1 MAAIYGGDT
10 GDAAGF
16 PTADT
21 VRRYG
26 AAMGRALDQLLDVLD
41 LERIDAD
48 IFRGRNEP
56 SEWPRL
62 FGGQVAA
69 QALCAAQRT
78 VEEHRAHS
86 LHGYFLRSGD
96 PKTPVTFTVDRIRD
110 GRSFS
115 TRRVVALQ
123 NGRAIFNTSISFHT
137 TEEGY
142 EHQDSMPEVA
152 DPETLPTW
160 ADRAEELEGKIP
172 EELRQWM
179 RRERP
184 IETRSALPHSLFS
197 DQPSTEPNPVWIRA
211 TGEVPDDPD
220 IHVQLV
226 TYASDIAFVDN
237 MYRPHRRPGSPGAML
252 ASLDHALWF
261 HRPVRLDDWLL
272 FHQDS
277 PSAFG
282 ARGFARGAFYD
293 RAGIHLASVAQEGVM
308 RELDPSK
315 GRGV

>member
-1 MAAIYGGDT
+1 
-10 GDAAGF
+10 
-16 PTADT
+16 
-21 VRRYG
+21 
-26 AAMGRALDQLLDVLD
+26 MGRALDHLLDILD

-48 IFRGRNEP
+48 IFRGQNET
-56 SEWPRL
+56 SDWFRL

-78 VEEHRAHS
+78 VDDHRVHS
-86 LHGYFLRSGD
+86 LHGYFLRGGD
-96 PKTPVTFTVDRIRD
+96 PKTPVTYTVDRIRD

-123 NGRAIFNTSISFHT
+123 NGKAIFNTSISFHAD
-137 TEEGY
+137 EDGY
-142 EHQDSMPEVA
+142 EHQDPMPEGA

-160 ADRAEELEGKIP
+160 ADRARELEGKIP
-172 EELRQWM
+172 EE
-179 RRERP
+179 RREWMLRERA
-184 IETRSALPHSLFS
+184 IETRSGLPHSMFS
-197 DQPSTEPNPVWIRA
+197 GEPSTEPNPVWIKA
-211 TGEVPDDPD
+211 NGDVPDDPD
-220 IHVQLV
+220 IHAQLV

-237 MYRPHRRPGSPGAML
+237 MYRPHRRKDSPGVMI

-282 ARGFARGAFYD
+282 ARGFARGAIFD
-293 RAGIHLASVAQEGVM
+293 RAGTHLASVAQEGVM
-308 RELDPSK
+308 RELDPEKSSAS
-315 GRGV
+315 GG